1 MKKDN
6 HVDLINDVLEIAD
19 LMHAV
24 KLHLDVDEFE
34 TILRRRKDR
43 LERMLLQKRRWKR
56 GKNHYDSLMYDELG
70 A

>member
-1 MKKDN
+1 MKDN
-6 HVDLINDVLEIAD
+6 HVNLINDVLEIAD
-19 LMHAV
+19 LMEAV
-24 KLHLDVDEFE
+24 QHHLDVDEFE

>member
-1 MKKDN
+1 MKDN

-19 LMHAV
+19 LMDAV
-24 KLHLDVDEFE
+24 KSHLDVDEFE

-56 GKNHYDSLMYDELG
+56 KNNHYDSLMYDELG

>member
-1 MKKDN
+1 MKND

-19 LMHAV
+19 LMESV
-24 KLHLDVDEFE
+24 QNHLDVDEFE

>member
-6 HVDLINDVLEIAD
+6 HIELINDVLEIAD
-19 LMHAV
+19 LIDAV
-24 KLHLDVDEFE
+24 KSHLDVDEFE

-56 GKNHYDSLMYDELG
+56 KNNHYDSLMYDELG

>member
-1 MKKDN
+1 MKDN
-6 HVDLINDVLEIAD
+6 HIDLINDVLEIAD
-19 LMHAV
+19 LMDVV
-24 KLHLDVDEFE
+24 KSHLDVDEFE

-56 GKNHYDSLMYDELG
+56 KNNHYDTLMYDELG

>member
-6 HVDLINDVLEIAD
+6 HVDLINNVLEIAD
-19 LMHAV
+19 LMDAV

-56 GKNHYDSLMYDELG
+56 GKNHYDSLMYGELD

>member
-1 MKKDN
+1 MKNN
-6 HVDLINDVLEIAD
+6 HVDLINNVLEIAD
-19 LMHAV
+19 LMESV
-24 KLHLDVDEFE
+24 QNHLDIDEFE

-56 GKNHYDSLMYDELG
+56 GKNHYDSLMYEELG

>member
-1 MKKDN
+1 MKKEN

-19 LMHAV
+19 LMDAV

-34 TILRRRKDR
+34 TILRRRKER

-56 GKNHYDSLMYDELG
+56 GKNHICR
-70 A
+70 

>member
-1 MKKDN
+1 MKDN
-6 HVDLINDVLEIAD
+6 HIDLINNVLEIAD
-19 LMHAV
+19 LMDVV
-24 KLHLDVDEFE
+24 KSHLDVDEFE

-56 GKNHYDSLMYDELG
+56 KNNHYDTLMYDELG

>member
-6 HVDLINDVLEIAD
+6 HIDLINDVLEIAD
-19 LMHAV
+19 LMDAV

-56 GKNHYDSLMYDELG
+56 KNNHYDSLMYDELG

>member
-6 HVDLINDVLEIAD
+6 HIDLINDVLEIAD
-19 LMHAV
+19 LMDAV

-56 GKNHYDSLMYDELG
+56 KNNHYDSLMYGELD

>member
-1 MKKDN
+1 MKDN
-6 HVDLINDVLEIAD
+6 HIDLINDVLEIAD
-19 LMHAV
+19 LMDVV
-24 KLHLDVDEFE
+24 KSHLDVDEFE

-56 GKNHYDSLMYDELG
+56 KNNHYDSLMYDELG

>member
-1 MKKDN
+1 MKDN
-6 HVDLINDVLEIAD
+6 HIDLINNVLEIAD
-19 LMHAV
+19 LMESV
-24 KLHLDVDEFE
+24 QNHLDVDEFE

-56 GKNHYDSLMYDELG
+56 KNNHYDTLMYDELG

>member
-6 HVDLINDVLEIAD
+6 HVDLINNVLEIAD
-19 LMHAV
+19 WMDAV
-24 KLHLDVDEFE
+24 KLHLDEDEFE

-56 GKNHYDSLMYDELG
+56 GKNHYDSLMYGELD